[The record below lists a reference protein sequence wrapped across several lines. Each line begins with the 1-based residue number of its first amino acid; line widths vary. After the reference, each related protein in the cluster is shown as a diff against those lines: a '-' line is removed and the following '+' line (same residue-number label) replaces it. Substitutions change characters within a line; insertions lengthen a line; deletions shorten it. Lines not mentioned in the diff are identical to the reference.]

1 MNPFDGIPHPYNIS
15 SMVADNT
22 GCSHQAAHA
31 DPTFEQNVPIHA
43 GLR

>member
-31 DPTFEQNVPIHA
+31 DPTFEQNVSIHA